1 MAFFRRNQSPAPATA
16 AVTKLLDELDR
27 LGFYRYCTPAD
38 VAAARAR
45 ALADG
50 YLFETETCRT
60 FFADAEAIAE
70 GGVGD
75 FVDEVRPFL
84 DRAGIDV
91 PRIVEVAT
99 EPDYVV
105 RVGDVDHTIYE
116 AAQADSAYLWAL
128 AQARAMR
135 IVNYI
140 LAAGGSDER
149 VYALIAGGNESIAV
163 FLTPAMHAAIAAAT
177 DAHKCAVPI
186 SADDLEREAIAG
198 MAKEKR
204 RRARS

>member
-1 MAFFRRNQSPAPATA
+1 MGLFRRNQPPTRATA
-16 AVTKLLDELDR
+16 AMRELLDELDR
-27 LGFYRYCTPAD
+27 LGFYRSCTPAA

-50 YLFETETCRT
+50 YLFEIETSRT

-75 FVDEVRPFL
+75 FVEGGRPFL
-84 DRAGIDV
+84 DRAGVAV
-91 PRIVEVAT
+91 PRIVEVPA

-105 RVGDVDHTIYE
+105 RVGDVDHTIYV
-116 AAQADSAYLWAL
+116 ATQADSAYLWAL

-135 IVNYI
+135 IVNHI

-149 VYALIAGGNESIAV
+149 VYALIAGNNDSIAV

-177 DAHKCAVPI
+177 DVHKCEVPI

-198 MAKEKR
+198 MTKEKGW
-204 RRARS
+204 RAGS